1 MFHKVSKI
9 IKICAYIFLFGN
21 ILKEA
26 YYISIQTSYLNT
38 GELMGVESMMLML
51 WSCFHSFLFAAIIYG
66 AGEIIEYYEKAKQN
80 KKVKNE
86 NESDDLTK

>member
-21 ILKEA
+21 IFKEA
-26 YYISIQTSYLNT
+26 YGISVQTSYLNT
-38 GELMGVESMMLML
+38 GKLMGVESMMMML

-66 AGEIIEYYEKAKQN
+66 AGEIIEYYEKAKE
-80 KKVKNE
+80 KKKNE